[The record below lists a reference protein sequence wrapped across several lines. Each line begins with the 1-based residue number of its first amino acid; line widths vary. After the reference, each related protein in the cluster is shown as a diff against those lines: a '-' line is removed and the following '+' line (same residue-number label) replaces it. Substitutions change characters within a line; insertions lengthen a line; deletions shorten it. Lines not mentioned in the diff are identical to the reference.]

1 MVREQD
7 PLKSSKTTCLCSCD
21 KSNHSYVSDAEQS
34 ICAAL
39 LSTLGF
45 GPTRARPVSV
55 EKNRGVLARFLAVL
69 ARLLSILENSVKDGR
84 ADPATCNGGDDR
96 TSCAGEGE
104 SATTTEATTV
114 QSRRG
119 TREVSWLG

>member
-1 MVREQD
+1 MRCP
-7 PLKSSKTTCLCSCD
+7 PLHAGLWPNKSTASFSRK
-21 KSNHSYVSDAEQS
+21 EPRR
-34 ICAAL
+34 
-39 LSTLGF
+39 F
-45 GPTRARPVSV
+45 F
-55 EKNRGVLARFLAVL
+55 LARFLAVL

-84 ADPATCNGGDDR
+84 ADPATSNGGGGGDDR

-104 SATTTEATTV
+104 STTAVEVTTV